1 MLFIHLFNSQGR
13 RPDTTHVT
21 DLIHYWRNVGGNF
34 TTIPQYFKE
43 NGYTTAGMGKIFHPG
58 APSGDNDPISWTEPY
73 FHDKN
78 YYEDIHETWT
88 AFKDHELIE
97 KPLQDM
103 QIADHAVK
111 VLQEYSA
118 SDDKKPFF
126 LAVGFRKPHL
136 PFQFPE
142 SFLEYYP
149 EDSIRVPSNQYAPV
163 NMPPIAWSDFDEIRA
178 YSDIL
183 YKYGFGNI
191 NTTFPEQKV
200 KDMRRGYYATIS
212 YVDAQL
218 GKVLQAVEDFGLS
231 NSTIV
236 SFWGDHGWQL
246 GEHGE
251 WCKHTNFELS
261 THAPMMVRVPG
272 LTDHG
277 PITEQLTEFVDL
289 FPTLAEAAELP
300 PVPQCPE
307 KSTSIEL
314 CTEGKSF
321 VPLMSDPKRQW
332 KKAAF
337 SQYPRMD
344 VAGSAVMGYTMR
356 TDRYR

>member
-1 MLFIHLFNSQGR
+1 MSLCTSGR

-43 NGYTTAGMGKIFHPG
+43 NGYITAGMGKIFHPG
-58 APSGDNDPISWTEPY
+58 APSNYNDPISWTEPY

-78 YYEDIHETWT
+78 YHSDKHETWT
-88 AFKDHELIE
+88 AFSDKVLET
-97 KPLQDM
+97 KPLQDK
-103 QIADHAVK
+103 QIADHAIETLK
-111 VLQEYSA
+111 QYKNQS
-118 SDDKKPFF
+118 KPFF
-126 LAVGFRKPHL
+126 IAVGFRKPHL

-142 SFLEYYP
+142 SYLDLYP
-149 EDSIRVPSNQYAPV
+149 EDTIKAPSNPYAPV

-178 YSDIL
+178 YTDVL
-183 YKYGFGNI
+183 YKYGYGSI
-191 NTTFPEQKV
+191 NATYFPEQKT
-200 KDMRRGYYATIS
+200 KELRRAYYATIS
-212 YVDAQL
+212 FVDAQL
-218 GKVLQAVEDFGLS
+218 GRVLSALSDLGLADT
-231 NSTIV
+231 TIV

-277 PITEQLTEFVDL
+277 PVTDRLTEFVDL
-289 FPTLAEAAELP
+289 FPTLAEAAGLP
-300 PVPQCPE
+300 HVPLCPE
-307 KSTSIEL
+307 SSAEVAL
-314 CTEGKSF
+314 CTEGTSF
-321 VPLMSDPKRQW
+321 VSLMLKPDQPW
-332 KKAAF
+332 KAAAF

-356 TDRYR
+356 TEQYR

>member
-1 MLFIHLFNSQGR
+1 
-13 RPDTTHVT
+13 
-21 DLIHYWRNVGGNF
+21 
-34 TTIPQYFKE
+34 
-43 NGYTTAGMGKIFHPG
+43 MGKIFHPG
-58 APSGDNDPISWTEPY
+58 AASGDNDPISWTEPY
-73 FHDKN
+73 FHDKD
-78 YYEDIHETWT
+78 YYSVHDTWT
-88 AFKDHELIE
+88 AFPDEDLKD

-103 QIADHAVK
+103 QLADHAVK
-111 VLQEYSA
+111 VLKQYVLNSA
-118 SDDKKPFF
+118 AQKPFF

-136 PFQFPE
+136 PFQFPK
-142 SFLEYYP
+142 SFLDYYP
-149 EDSIRVPSNQYAPV
+149 ADTIRVPDNQYAPV
-163 NMPPIAWSDFDEIRA
+163 NMPPIAWSDFDEMRA

-183 YKYGFGNI
+183 YKYGYGNI
-191 NTTFPEQKV
+191 NTTFPEEKV
-200 KDMRRGYYATIS
+200 KALRRAYFATIS

-218 GKVLQAVEDFGLS
+218 GKVVNALEEYGLS
-231 NSTIV
+231 NNTIV

-272 LTDHG
+272 LTEDG
-277 PITEQLTEFVDL
+277 PVTEALTEFVDL
-289 FPTLAEAAELP
+289 FPTLADAAGLP
-300 PVPQCPE
+300 PVPQCPKE
-307 KSTSIEL
+307 SSHLEL
-314 CTEGKSF
+314 CTEGHSF
-321 VPLMSDPKRQW
+321 VSLMKDPKQEW